1 MLKIVP
7 TSSDKIMLFL
17 NTNIEKEL
25 NNLARFLEMVVNY
38 KHKINFKGQIK
49 ILNFFKMLN

>member
-17 NTNIEKEL
+17 NANIEDAILDIE
-25 NNLARFLEMVVNY
+25 NLFFPIFFLKKY
-38 KHKINFKGQIK
+38 Y
-49 ILNFFKMLN
+49 